1 MTVRRW
7 MEGPTP
13 ESRSVYVGQMR
24 AEVCLEPKPTE
35 TDPDAICGHVFH
47 TMCRDK
53 HRCDACQIKRTARL
67 IRENHQKAN
76 AKRRKRE
83 GRL

>member
-1 MTVRRW
+1 MTVRRLLD
-7 MEGPTP
+7 GPMP
-13 ESRSVYVGQMR
+13 ELRGVSVGVLR
-24 AEVCLEPKPTE
+24 KAVCLEE
-35 TDPDAICGHVFH
+35 GCDRVFE

-67 IRENHQKAN
+67 IRENHQKAD

-83 GRL
+83 GLL